1 MQLLLES
8 ILSLVPVEQSA
19 QDGGEAVLSQRAH
32 GAYQLQEGDIHGA
45 NACLCLAANIPNRE
59 IAISVSFVYLCGNL
73 NKKNKQSNGTD
84 GLINTSSLILHLNRK
99 QGLNEMRQLLSK
111 KVH

>member
-19 QDGGEAVLSQRAH
+19 QDGGQAVLSQRAH

-45 NACLCLAANIPNRE
+45 NACLCLAVNIPKRK

-73 NKKNKQSNGTD
+73 KSNRTE
-84 GLINTSSLILHLNRK
+84 GLINISSLILHLNRN

-111 KVH
+111 KLH

>member
-45 NACLCLAANIPNRE
+45 NACLCLAANIP
-59 IAISVSFVYLCGNL
+59 
-73 NKKNKQSNGTD
+73 K
-84 GLINTSSLILHLNRK
+84 
-99 QGLNEMRQLLSK
+99 
-111 KVH
+111 